1 MKVNVDKVLER
12 DAKLSE
18 LDSRAGKWKYVC
30 FIHCSVI
37 VLSKYLELVYKKTV
51 TIFTLVRFSTT
62 LDILMGLILAL
73 ISSQQIAN

>member
-30 FIHCSVI
+30 FIHCQVI
-37 VLSKYLELVYKKTV
+37 VLAKYLELVYKKTV
-51 TIFTLVRFSTT
+51 TISNARKIFKYPRYIDVINFSS
-62 LDILMGLILAL
+62 DLILAD
-73 ISSQQIAN
+73 S